1 MPLWNADLREILPR
15 QALRVA
21 SIKVC
26 PPQRARITH
35 WLQQLNESDLA
46 A

>member
-1 MPLWNADLREILPR
+1 LREIFPR

-26 PPQRARITH
+26 AAQREKITH
-35 WLQQLNESDLA
+35 WLQQLNQEDLA